1 MSTIPADALHLE
13 PSDAA
18 DTSGEHVDHKPGFFV
33 RWFMSTNH
41 KDIGTLYLIF
51 AICAGIIGGSISGIM
66 RWELMEPGIQVL
78 NRAWPL
84 GSGTANFDEW
94 THHWNVLVTISV
106 LQPSPAQQNPLLRD
120 PFFRRYMG
128 VPDTALEPTVAAGS
142 GVIVDGRRGLV
153 ITNFHVVQEA
163 QAVAVGLKD
172 GRKVAAQPVAL
183 APQLDLAVLRIDAK
197 NLPQLPLG
205 DSDKLNVGDFVVAIG
220 NPFGLGQTVTSGIVS
235 ATSRPLVAGDSRRFI
250 QTDAPINPGNSG
262 GPLIDLHGDVVGINS
277 ALFSPN
283 GGQGNIGI
291 GFAIPSNVVKTL
303 LSSIKT

>member
-1 MSTIPADALHLE
+1 MAISAGMAE
-13 PSDAA
+13 PSSRSPALPLILLAIVAA
-18 DTSGEHVDHKPGFFV
+18 ALAGGIVA
-33 RWFMSTNH
+33 R
-41 KDIGTLYLIF
+41 LI
-51 AICAGIIGGSISGIM
+51 
-66 RWELMEPGIQVL
+66 
-78 NRAWPL
+78 PL
-84 GSGTANFDEW
+84 GESSAAAPALVAPASEISLSPLIRKTAPA
-94 THHWNVLVTISV
+94 VVTISV

-235 ATSRPLVAGDSRRFI
+235 ATSRTLVAGDSRRFI